1 MSTLVTRK
9 TLGKED
15 AKYQE
20 VMAKDTLMNCIVK
33 GRKSKSPG
41 KVLRLRKASGF
52 FVKNLL
58 SSLL

>member
-1 MSTLVTRK
+1 MNTLVTRK

-52 FVKNLL
+52 FV
-58 SSLL
+58 SV